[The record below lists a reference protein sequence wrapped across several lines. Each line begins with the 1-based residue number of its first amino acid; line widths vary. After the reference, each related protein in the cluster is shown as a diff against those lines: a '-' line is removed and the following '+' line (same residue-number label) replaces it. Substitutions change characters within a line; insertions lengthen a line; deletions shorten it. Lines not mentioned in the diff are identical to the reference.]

1 MLGTASIGGWKH
13 CCYSNLIN
21 EEAVMVT
28 GKILRG
34 STVRIQQIVVFR
46 RMMWFSVIGNKPN
59 TQFLIMQA
67 FSTINFCCFF

>member
-28 GKILRG
+28 GKIFKKVN
-34 STVRIQQIVVFR
+34 STDSTNRSFSKDDVVFCNR
-46 RMMWFSVIGNKPN
+46 
-59 TQFLIMQA
+59 
-67 FSTINFCCFF
+67 